1 MATKAKKTTEAK
13 SKAPIK
19 WPLVP
24 TATGKIDCA
33 AVLEIAE
40 QLRKEQFM
48 YRVSI
53 VELDKR
59 MARHLKRA
67 AKAA

>member
-1 MATKAKKTTEAK
+1 MATKTKQKTEAK
-13 SKAPIK
+13 PKATIK

-40 QLRKEQFM
+40 QLRKEQFL

-53 VELDKR
+53 IELDKR

-67 AKAA
+67 TKAA